1 MAEMGKG
8 LAKAGN
14 GKTEYIAKMV
24 GHMFASR
31 TYAHRAHLRTV
42 SYAKHIALN
51 EFYDEIVD
59 LADEL
64 AEVAQGMFGKLDI
77 PVIAEKGDVTDPIG
91 SLSMHMNDIM
101 QLGGECKVG
110 ALKNIVDSIEALY
123 LKTLYKLKEL
133 N

>member
-1 MAEMGKG
+1 MENG
-8 LAKAGN
+8 LAQASKK
-14 GKTEYIAKMV
+14 KTEYIAKMV

-31 TYAHRAHLRTV
+31 TYSHRAHLRTA
-42 SYAKHIALN
+42 SYAKHMALN
-51 EFYDEIVD
+51 EFYNEIVE

-77 PVIAEKGDVTDPIG
+77 PVVVEKGDVSDPIG
-91 SLSMHMNDIM
+91 SLTMYMNECM
-101 QLGGECKVG
+101 KLGETCDVG
-110 ALKNIVDSIEALY
+110 ALKNIIDSIQALY